1 MKMLMEKKTHV
12 KNSVNR
18 LVFCG
23 LAVLLQILFFVGMGF
38 ALSVYS
44 TSIMLMFQVIAL
56 FIGFKVYGRTEVS
69 TFKLPWI
76 FLILGFPILGIS
88 IFLLFG
94 NKQLPRK
101 IRRRFAAIDSALGE
115 KITEDPTVTGRLREQ
130 NPYIANQCRY
140 IANRGAF
147 PVFSNTDIT
156 FYPEAWQGFEAQ
168 LRDLEKAESFI
179 FLEYHA
185 IEEAQSFARL
195 QAILAEKA
203 RAGVEVRILYDD
215 IGSIGFIDP
224 GFIGRMKKIGVAC
237 RVFNSVVPFLNLFM
251 NNRDHRKITVIDGKV
266 GFTGGY
272 NLADEYFN
280 LKHPYGYWKDTGVRL
295 EGDAVKSLT
304 GMFLEMWNAMGDTD
318 DQFERYLPI
327 YPYTSSENGFVQPYA
342 DRPMDNEPL
351 SENVY
356 LNMIKSATD
365 KLYVTTPYLI
375 ISDEMNRELCLAA
388 LRGVD
393 VRIVTPGIPDKK
405 MIYRVTRSYYA
416 GLVRHG
422 VRIFEYT
429 PGFIHAKQML
439 CDNTLAAVG
448 TINLDYRSLYHH
460 FENGVLFTGYRAVG
474 EVAADFEDLFRV
486 STDVS
491 EKYRTKKTSLRLSQ
505 CVLRLLAP
513 LL

>member
-1 MKMLMEKKTHV
+1 MLTEKKTHV

-18 LVFCG
+18 MIFCG
-23 LAVLLQILFFVGMGF
+23 LAVLLQLVWFVGMAF
-38 ALSVYS
+38 ILSVYS
-44 TSIMLMFQVIAL
+44 TSVILAFQVIAL
-56 FIGFKVYGRTEVS
+56 LIGFKIYGRTEVS
-69 TFKLPWI
+69 AFKLPWI
-76 FLILGFPILGIS
+76 FLILGFPILGLS
-88 IFLLFG
+88 IYLLFG

-101 IRRRFAAIDSALGE
+101 IRHRFDAISTALAPKIKAAPDAE
-115 KITEDPTVTGRLREQ
+115 PRLREQ
-130 NPYIANQCRY
+130 EPYIANECGY
-140 IANRGAF
+140 IAKCGTF
-147 PVFSNTDIT
+147 PVFSNTDVT

-168 LRDLEKAESFI
+168 LRDLEKAEKFI

-185 IEEAQSFARL
+185 IEEAVSFSRMKD
-195 QAILAEKA
+195 ILAEKA
-203 RAGVEVRILYDD
+203 RNGVEVRILYDD
-215 IGSIGFIDP
+215 VGSIGFIDP
-224 GFIGRMKKIGVAC
+224 GFIDRMKEIGVKC

-280 LKHPYGYWKDTGVRL
+280 LKHPYGYWKDTGLRL

-304 GMFLEMWNAMGDTD
+304 GMFLEMWNAMEKTD
-318 DQFERYLPI
+318 EEFDRYLPVF
-327 YPYTSSENGFVQPYA
+327 PYTPNENGFVQPYA

-356 LNMIKSATD
+356 LNMIKGATD

-388 LRGVD
+388 RRGVD

-405 MIYRVTRSYYA
+405 MIYRVTRSYYT

-429 PGFIHAKQML
+429 PGFLHAKQML
-439 CDNTLAAVG
+439 CDHTLAAVG
-448 TINLDYRSLYHH
+448 TVNLDYRSLYHH

-474 EVAADFEDLFRV
+474 DVAADFEDLFRA
-486 STDVS
+486 SEDVS
-491 EKYRTKKTSLRLSQ
+491 EKYKTKKTSLRLSQ
-505 CVLRLLAP
+505 CILRLLAP

>member
-1 MKMLMEKKTHV
+1 MLTEKKTHV

-18 LVFCG
+18 MIFCG
-23 LAVLLQILFFVGMGF
+23 LAVLLQLVWFLGMGF
-38 ALSVYS
+38 ILSAYS
-44 TSIMLMFQVIAL
+44 SAAMLAFQLIAL
-56 FIGFKVYGRTEVS
+56 FICFKIYGRTEVS
-69 TFKLPWI
+69 AFKLPWI
-76 FLILGFPILGIS
+76 FLILGFPILGLS
-88 IFLLFG
+88 IYFLFG

-101 IRRRFAAIDSALGE
+101 IRRRFDAIDHALAP
-115 KITEDPTVTGRLREQ
+115 KIGSDPGVEQRLREQ
-130 NPYIANQCRY
+130 NPYIANQCKY
-140 IANRGAF
+140 IAKCGTF
-147 PVFSNTDIT
+147 PVFSNTDVT
-156 FYPEAWQGFEAQ
+156 FFPEARQGFEAQ
-168 LRDLEKAESFI
+168 LCDLEKAESFI

-185 IEEAQSFARL
+185 IEEAESFSRMK
-195 QAILAEKA
+195 AILEEKA
-203 RAGVEVRILYDD
+203 RSGVEVRILYDD
-215 IGSIGFIDP
+215 VGSIGFIDP
-224 GFIGRMKKIGVAC
+224 GFIDRMKKIGVKC

-251 NNRDHRKITVIDGKV
+251 NNRDHRKITVIDGKT

-318 DQFERYLPI
+318 EEFDRYLPI
-327 YPYTSSENGFVQPYA
+327 SPYTSCENGFVQPYA

-388 LRGVD
+388 RRGVD

-429 PGFIHAKQML
+429 PGFLHAKQML

-448 TINLDYRSLYHH
+448 TVNLDYRSLYHH

-474 EVAADFEDLFRV
+474 EVAADFEELFLV
-486 STDVS
+486 SEDVS
-491 EKYRTKKTSLRLSQ
+491 EKYKTNKLSLRMSQ
-505 CVLRLLAP
+505 CILRLLAP